1 MLNKMYEFLKENI
14 KSILIIVVFVV
25 AINLNLPFSV
35 YAPGGTIDI
44 SKRLNKNSKT
54 SVNYYFH

>member
-14 KSILIIVVFVV
+14 KSILVIVIFVV
-25 AINLNLPFSV
+25 VINLNLPFSV

-44 SKRLNKNSKT
+44 SKSI
-54 SVNYYFH
+54 